1 MDSARDGKENG
12 EFRSVGEVEG
22 KLVGEGE
29 DGGGRYSHCHI
40 VWR

>member
-1 MDSARDGKENG
+1 MDSFRDGKENS

-29 DGGGRYSHCHI
+29 DGGSGNLHCCI